1 MQAGELAGYSAHLAQ
16 KGAAE
21 KARRRAGKNAALASI
36 CAAFAAPPPLAPG
49 RPRARDF
56 GLSIAASSAFAGAP
70 GAKTRETTP
79 RRALRLADALRSKN
93 NKQQKAR
100 TARSQAK
107 HARLLALFIFAG
119 ARARQKPGKSSLLRA
134 LVNS

>member
-1 MQAGELAGYSAHLAQ
+1 MRKRGLQKKHVVAQA
-16 KGAAE
+16 KM
-21 KARRRAGKNAALASI
+21 RRSQAYVRRSQPH
-36 CAAFAAPPPLAPG
+36 PPWLPAD
-49 RPRARDF
+49 PRARDF
-56 GLSIAASSAFAGAP
+56 GLSIAAGAAFAGRT